1 MAGVNIEEM
10 SQYTDSSS
18 FDKIDANTFA
28 STPAS
33 TTTTTTGKKE
43 VGGAKKT
50 KVLSYPLSRRDD
62 QETDYLEIVI
72 AEYVPPGLQL
82 QGVSFSN
89 LSNNKSSGESSNLVS
104 TTSESQLVFQK
115 GSGDSK
121 EEIDAKDASFAL
133 RTGSQSNR
141 KKKKI
146 KSIINLPIPR
156 NVTDT
161 QGVQYGESSLNPL
174 EAVGLSAVAGGVDP
188 AGSVD
193 ALKNAFITL
202 SEGAG
207 EMLQDPNTRGAIGAA
222 IAGTAIG
229 ALGGNVSA
237 DQLISRATGQILNP
251 NLELLFNGVGIRT
264 FPFSFQFF
272 PRNRSEGQ
280 VVMDIIRTLKI
291 EMAPSRTVESETKG
305 VFIKAPSVF
314 HLKYKKGSSPHPFL
328 NRFLPAVLS
337 DMKVNYTAAGS
348 HSTFYDG
355 TPTHIQVDLQ
365 FKELNPIFREDYGS
379 VGGVGY

>member
-1 MAGVNIEEM
+1 MAEINLEEM

-18 FDKIDANTFA
+18 FDKIDASTFA
-28 STPAS
+28 STI
-33 TTTTTTGKKE
+33 TGKKE
-43 VGGAKKT
+43 EGKAKKA
-50 KVLSYPLSRRDD
+50 KILSYPLSRR
-62 QETDYLEIVI
+62 QEQDTDYLEIVI
-72 AEYVPPGLQL
+72 AEYVPPGLAL
-82 QGVSFSN
+82 QGVSFTATEKKNNGDGSN
-89 LSNNKSSGESSNLVS
+89 IVTTTAKSKLGF
-104 TTSESQLVFQK
+104 TK
-115 GSGDSK
+115 GNGSK
-121 EEIDAKDASFAL
+121 EAIDRKDATFAL
-133 RTGSQSNR
+133 KTGSESNR

-156 NVTDT
+156 NVTDS

-174 EAVGLSAVAGGVDP
+174 ESVGLSAVAAAVDP
-188 AGSVD
+188 AGNVQS
-193 ALKNAFITL
+193 LKNIFTSL
-202 SEGAG
+202 SKGAG
-207 EMLQDPNTRGAIGAA
+207 EALSSPEIQDTIGAA

-280 VVMDIIRTLKI
+280 VVLDIIRTLKI
-291 EMAPSRTVESETKG
+291 EMAPSRTTKSEAKG
-305 VFIKAPSVF
+305 VFIKAPSIF
-314 HLKYKKGSSPHPFL
+314 HLKYKKGNGPHPFL
-328 NRFLPAVLS
+328 NRFQPAVLS

-355 TPTHIQVDLQ
+355 TPTNIQVDMQ
-365 FKELNPIFREDYGS
+365 FKELNPIFREDYAS

>member
-1 MAGVNIEEM
+1 MAEINLEEM

-18 FDKIDANTFA
+18 FDKIDASTFA
-28 STPAS
+28 STI
-33 TTTTTTGKKE
+33 TGKKE
-43 VGGAKKT
+43 EGKAKKA
-50 KVLSYPLSRRDD
+50 KILSYPLSRR
-62 QETDYLEIVI
+62 QEQDTDYLEIVI
-72 AEYVPPGLQL
+72 AEYVPPGLAL
-82 QGVSFSN
+82 QGVSFTDTEKKNTGDGSN
-89 LSNNKSSGESSNLVS
+89 IVTTTAKSELGF
-104 TTSESQLVFQK
+104 TK
-115 GSGDSK
+115 GNGSK
-121 EEIDAKDASFAL
+121 EAIDRKDATFAL
-133 RTGSQSNR
+133 KTGSESNR

-156 NVTDT
+156 NVTDS

-174 EAVGLSAVAGGVDP
+174 ESVGLSAVAAAVDP
-188 AGSVD
+188 AGNVQS
-193 ALKNAFITL
+193 LKNIFTSL
-202 SEGAG
+202 SKGAG
-207 EMLQDPNTRGAIGAA
+207 EALSSPEIQDTIGAA

-280 VVMDIIRTLKI
+280 VVLDIIRTLKI
-291 EMAPSRTVESETKG
+291 EMAPSRTTKSEAKG
-305 VFIKAPSVF
+305 VFIKAPSIF
-314 HLKYKKGSSPHPFL
+314 HLKYKKGNGPHPFL
-328 NRFLPAVLS
+328 NRFQPAVLS

-355 TPTHIQVDLQ
+355 TPTNIQVDMQ
-365 FKELNPIFREDYGS
+365 FKELNPIFREDYAS

>member
-43 VGGAKKT
+43 EGGAKKT

-82 QGVSFSN
+82 QGVSFSK
-89 LSNNKSSGESSNLVS
+89 LSDENSSGESSNLVS
-104 TTSESQLVFQK
+104 TTAKSDIIFQNK
-115 GSGDSK
+115 AK
-121 EEIDAKDASFAL
+121 EEIEAKDASFAL
-133 RTGSQSNR
+133 RSGSQSNR

-193 ALKNAFITL
+193 ALKNAFGTL
-202 SEGAG
+202 ATGAG
-207 EMLQDPNTRGAIGAA
+207 ELLQDPNTQGAIGAA

-314 HLKYKKGSSPHPFL
+314 HLKYKKGNSAHPFL

>member
-18 FDKIDANTFA
+18 FDRIDANTFA
-28 STPAS
+28 STSAS

-43 VGGAKKT
+43 EGGAKKT

-72 AEYVPPGLQL
+72 AEYVPPGLAL

-89 LSNNKSSGESSNLVS
+89 LSENKSSGESSNLIS
-104 TTSESQLVFQK
+104 TTSKSDIIYQNK
-115 GSGDSK
+115 AK
-121 EEIDAKDASFAL
+121 EEISAKDASFAL

-193 ALKNAFITL
+193 ALKNAFISL

-207 EMLQDPNTRGAIGAA
+207 QALQDPNTRGAIGAA

-314 HLKYKKGSSPHPFL
+314 HLKYKKGNSAHPFL

-355 TPTHIQVDLQ
+355 TPTHIQVDMQ

>member
-1 MAGVNIEEM
+1 MAEINLEEM

-18 FDKIDANTFA
+18 FDKIDASTFA
-28 STPAS
+28 STI
-33 TTTTTTGKKE
+33 TGKKE
-43 VGGAKKT
+43 EGKAKKA
-50 KVLSYPLSRRDD
+50 KILSYPLSRR
-62 QETDYLEIVI
+62 QEQDTDYLEIVI
-72 AEYVPPGLQL
+72 AEYVPPGLAL
-82 QGVSFSN
+82 QGVSFTDTEKKNTGDGSN
-89 LSNNKSSGESSNLVS
+89 IVTTTAKSELGF
-104 TTSESQLVFQK
+104 TK
-115 GSGDSK
+115 GNGSK
-121 EEIDAKDASFAL
+121 EAIDRKDASFAL
-133 RTGSQSNR
+133 KTGSESNR

-156 NVTDT
+156 NVTDS

-174 EAVGLSAVAGGVDP
+174 ESVGLSAVAAAVDP
-188 AGSVD
+188 AGNVQS
-193 ALKNAFITL
+193 LKNIFTSL

-207 EMLQDPNTRGAIGAA
+207 KALSSPEIQDTIGAA
-222 IAGTAIG
+222 ISGTAIG

-280 VVMDIIRTLKI
+280 VVLDIIRTLKI
-291 EMAPSRTVESETKG
+291 EMAPSRTTKSEAKG
-305 VFIKAPSVF
+305 VFIKAPSIF
-314 HLKYKKGSSPHPFL
+314 HLKYKKGNGPHPFL
-328 NRFLPAVLS
+328 NRFQPAVLS

-355 TPTHIQVDLQ
+355 TPTNIQVDMQ
-365 FKELNPIFREDYGS
+365 FKELNPIFREDYAS

>member
-1 MAGVNIEEM
+1 MAEINLEEM

-18 FDKIDANTFA
+18 FDKIDASTFA
-28 STPAS
+28 STI
-33 TTTTTTGKKE
+33 TGKKE
-43 VGGAKKT
+43 EGKAKKA
-50 KVLSYPLSRRDD
+50 KILSYPLSRR
-62 QETDYLEIVI
+62 QEQDTDYLEIVI
-72 AEYVPPGLQL
+72 AEYVPPGLAL
-82 QGVSFSN
+82 QGVSFTATEKKNNGDGSN
-89 LSNNKSSGESSNLVS
+89 IVTTTAKSKLGF
-104 TTSESQLVFQK
+104 TK
-115 GSGDSK
+115 GNGSK
-121 EEIDAKDASFAL
+121 EAIDRKDATFAL
-133 RTGSQSNR
+133 KTGSESNR

-156 NVTDT
+156 NVTDS

-174 EAVGLSAVAGGVDP
+174 ESVGLSAVAAAVDP
-188 AGSVD
+188 AGNVQS
-193 ALKNAFITL
+193 LKNIFTSL

-207 EMLQDPNTRGAIGAA
+207 KALSSPEIQDTIGAA

-280 VVMDIIRTLKI
+280 VVLDIIRTLKI
-291 EMAPSRTVESETKG
+291 EMAPSRTTKSEAKG
-305 VFIKAPSVF
+305 VFIKAPSIF
-314 HLKYKKGSSPHPFL
+314 HLKYKKGNGPHPFL
-328 NRFLPAVLS
+328 NRFQPAVLS

-355 TPTHIQVDLQ
+355 TPTHIQVDMQ
-365 FKELNPIFREDYGS
+365 FKELNPIFREDYTS

>member
-1 MAGVNIEEM
+1 MAEINLEEM

-18 FDKIDANTFA
+18 FDKIDASTFA
-28 STPAS
+28 STI
-33 TTTTTTGKKE
+33 TGKKE
-43 VGGAKKT
+43 EGKAKKA
-50 KVLSYPLSRRDD
+50 KILSYPLSRR
-62 QETDYLEIVI
+62 QEQDTDYLEIVI
-72 AEYVPPGLQL
+72 AEYVPPGLAL
-82 QGVSFSN
+82 QGVSFTDTEKKNTGDGSN
-89 LSNNKSSGESSNLVS
+89 IVTTTAKSELGF
-104 TTSESQLVFQK
+104 TK
-115 GSGDSK
+115 GNGSK
-121 EEIDAKDASFAL
+121 EAIDRKDATFAL
-133 RTGSQSNR
+133 KTGSESNR

-156 NVTDT
+156 NVTDS

-174 EAVGLSAVAGGVDP
+174 ESVGLSAVAAAVDP
-188 AGSVD
+188 AGNVQS
-193 ALKNAFITL
+193 LKNIFTSL

-207 EMLQDPNTRGAIGAA
+207 KALSSPEIQDTIGAA

-280 VVMDIIRTLKI
+280 VVLDIIRTLKI
-291 EMAPSRTVESETKG
+291 EMAPSRTTKSEAKG
-305 VFIKAPSVF
+305 VFIKAPSIF
-314 HLKYKKGSSPHPFL
+314 HLKYKKGNGPHPFL
-328 NRFLPAVLS
+328 NRFQPAVLS

-355 TPTHIQVDLQ
+355 TPTHIQVDMQ
-365 FKELNPIFREDYGS
+365 FKELNPIFREDYTS

>member
-43 VGGAKKT
+43 EGGAKKT

-72 AEYVPPGLQL
+72 AEYQAPGLEL
-82 QGVSFSN
+82 QGVTFTD
-89 LSNNKSSGESSNLVS
+89 LKSSGDSSNLKS
-104 TTSESQLVFQK
+104 TQDSSVLEFTK
-115 GSGDSK
+115 GTG
-121 EEIDAKDASFAL
+121 KDKIKDENPSFAL
-133 RTGSQSNR
+133 QTGSQSNR
-141 KKKKI
+141 KKKVI

-156 NVTDT
+156 NVTDS
-161 QGVQYGESSLNPL
+161 QGVQYGESGLNPL
-174 EAVGLSAVAGGVDP
+174 EATGLSAVAGGVDP
-188 AGSVD
+188 TGSVV
-193 ALKNAFITL
+193 ALKNALKTL
-202 SEGAG
+202 ASGSAEVLANN
-207 EMLQDPNTRGAIGAA
+207 EVQGAIGAA
-222 IAGTAIG
+222 VAGTAIG

-280 VVMDIIRTLKI
+280 VVMDIIRTFKI
-291 EMAPSRTVESETKG
+291 EMAPSRTTKSEAKG
-305 VFIKAPSVF
+305 IFIKAPSIF
-314 HLKYKKGSSPHPFL
+314 HLKYKKGNSAHPFL
-328 NRFLPAVLS
+328 NRFQPAVLS
-337 DMKVNYTAAGS
+337 DMKVNYTAAGT

-355 TPTHIQVDLQ
+355 TPTHIQVDMQ
-365 FKELNPIFREDYGS
+365 FKELNPIFREDYAS
-379 VGGVGY
+379 VKGVGY

>member
-1 MAGVNIEEM
+1 MADILDEVA
-10 SQYTDSSS
+10 QYTDSSS
-18 FDKIDANTFA
+18 FDRIDASTFA

-43 VGGAKKT
+43 EGGARKT

-62 QETDYLEIVI
+62 QDTDYLEIVI

-365 FKELNPIFREDYGS
+365 FKELNPIFREDYAS
-379 VGGVGY
+379 VKGVGY

>member
-1 MAGVNIEEM
+1 M

-43 VGGAKKT
+43 EGGAKKT

-72 AEYVPPGLQL
+72 AEYQAPGLEL
-82 QGVSFSN
+82 QGVTFTD
-89 LSNNKSSGESSNLVS
+89 LKSSGDSSNLKS
-104 TTSESQLVFQK
+104 TQDSSVLEFTK
-115 GSGDSK
+115 GTG
-121 EEIDAKDASFAL
+121 KDKIKDENPSFAL
-133 RTGSQSNR
+133 QTGSQSNR
-141 KKKKI
+141 KKKVI

-156 NVTDT
+156 NVTDS
-161 QGVQYGESSLNPL
+161 QGVQYGESGLNPL
-174 EAVGLSAVAGGVDP
+174 EATGLSAVAGGVDP
-188 AGSVD
+188 TGSVV
-193 ALKNAFITL
+193 ALKNAFKTL
-202 SEGAG
+202 ASGSAEVLANI
-207 EMLQDPNTRGAIGAA
+207 EVQGAIGAA
-222 IAGTAIG
+222 VAGTAIG

-280 VVMDIIRTLKI
+280 VVMDIIRTFKI
-291 EMAPSRTVESETKG
+291 EMAPSRTTKSEAKG
-305 VFIKAPSVF
+305 IFIKAPSIF
-314 HLKYKKGSSPHPFL
+314 HLKYKKGNSAHPFL
-328 NRFLPAVLS
+328 NRFQPAVLS
-337 DMKVNYTAAGS
+337 DMKVNYTAAGT

-355 TPTHIQVDLQ
+355 TPTHIQVDMQ
-365 FKELNPIFREDYGS
+365 FKELNPIFREDYAS
-379 VGGVGY
+379 VKGVGY

>member
-1 MAGVNIEEM
+1 MAEINLEEM

-18 FDKIDANTFA
+18 FDKIDASTFA
-28 STPAS
+28 STI
-33 TTTTTTGKKE
+33 TGKKE
-43 VGGAKKT
+43 EGKAKKA
-50 KVLSYPLSRRDD
+50 KILSYPLSRR
-62 QETDYLEIVI
+62 QEQDTDYLEIVI
-72 AEYVPPGLQL
+72 AEYVPPGLAL
-82 QGVSFSN
+82 QGVSFTATEKKNNGDGSN
-89 LSNNKSSGESSNLVS
+89 IVTTTAKSKLGF
-104 TTSESQLVFQK
+104 TK
-115 GSGDSK
+115 GNGSK
-121 EEIDAKDASFAL
+121 EAIDRKDATFAL
-133 RTGSQSNR
+133 KTGSESNR

-156 NVTDT
+156 NVTDS

-174 EAVGLSAVAGGVDP
+174 ESVGLSAVAAAVDP
-188 AGSVD
+188 AGNVQS
-193 ALKNAFITL
+193 LKNIFTSL
-202 SEGAG
+202 SKGAG
-207 EMLQDPNTRGAIGAA
+207 EALSSPEIQDTIGAA

-280 VVMDIIRTLKI
+280 VVLDIIRTLKI
-291 EMAPSRTVESETKG
+291 EMAPSRTTKSEAKG
-305 VFIKAPSVF
+305 VFIKAPSIF
-314 HLKYKKGSSPHPFL
+314 HLKYKKGNGPHPFL
-328 NRFLPAVLS
+328 NRFQPAVLS

-355 TPTHIQVDLQ
+355 TPTHIQVDMQ
-365 FKELNPIFREDYGS
+365 FKELNPIFREDYAS
-379 VGGVGY
+379 VKGVGY

>member
-1 MAGVNIEEM
+1 MAEINLEEM

-18 FDKIDANTFA
+18 FDKIDASTFA
-28 STPAS
+28 STI
-33 TTTTTTGKKE
+33 TGKKE
-43 VGGAKKT
+43 EGKAKKA
-50 KVLSYPLSRRDD
+50 KILSYPLSRR
-62 QETDYLEIVI
+62 QEQDTDYFEIVI
-72 AEYVPPGLQL
+72 AEYVPPGLAL
-82 QGVSFSN
+82 QGVSFTATEKKNNGDGSN
-89 LSNNKSSGESSNLVS
+89 IVTTTAKSKLGF
-104 TTSESQLVFQK
+104 TK
-115 GSGDSK
+115 GNGSK
-121 EEIDAKDASFAL
+121 EAIDRKDATFAL
-133 RTGSQSNR
+133 KTGSESNR

-156 NVTDT
+156 NVTDS

-174 EAVGLSAVAGGVDP
+174 ESVGLSAVAAAVDP
-188 AGSVD
+188 AGNVQS
-193 ALKNAFITL
+193 LKNIFTSL
-202 SEGAG
+202 SQGAG
-207 EMLQDPNTRGAIGAA
+207 EALSSPEIQDTIGAA

-280 VVMDIIRTLKI
+280 VVLDIIRTLKI
-291 EMAPSRTVESETKG
+291 EMAPSRTTKSEAKG
-305 VFIKAPSVF
+305 VFIKAPSIF
-314 HLKYKKGSSPHPFL
+314 HLKYKKGNGPHPFL
-328 NRFLPAVLS
+328 NRFQPAVLS

-355 TPTHIQVDLQ
+355 TPTHIQVDMQ
-365 FKELNPIFREDYGS
+365 FKELNPIFREDYAS

>member
-43 VGGAKKT
+43 EGGAKKT

-72 AEYVPPGLQL
+72 AEYQAPGLEL
-82 QGVSFSN
+82 QGVTFTD
-89 LSNNKSSGESSNLVS
+89 LKSSGDSSNLKS
-104 TTSESQLVFQK
+104 TQDSSVLEFTK
-115 GSGDSK
+115 GTG
-121 EEIDAKDASFAL
+121 KDKIKDENPSFAL
-133 RTGSQSNR
+133 QTGSQSNR
-141 KKKKI
+141 KKKVI

-156 NVTDT
+156 NVTDS
-161 QGVQYGESSLNPL
+161 QGVQYGESGLNPL
-174 EAVGLSAVAGGVDP
+174 EATGLSAVAGGVDP
-188 AGSVD
+188 TGSVV
-193 ALKNAFITL
+193 ALKNAFKTL
-202 SEGAG
+202 ASGSAEVLANN
-207 EMLQDPNTRGAIGAA
+207 EVQGAIGAA
-222 IAGTAIG
+222 VAGTAIG

-280 VVMDIIRTLKI
+280 VVMDIIRTLKM
-291 EMAPSRTVESETKG
+291 EMAPTRTVESEAKG
-305 VFIKAPSVF
+305 IFIKSPSIF
-314 HLKYKKGSSPHPFL
+314 HLKYKKGNGAHPFL
-328 NRFLPAVLS
+328 NRFKPAVLS

-355 TPTHIQVDLQ
+355 TPTHIQVDMQ
-365 FKELNPIFREDYGS
+365 FKELNPIFREDYAS
-379 VGGVGY
+379 AGGVGY

>member
-1 MAGVNIEEM
+1 MAEINLEEM

-18 FDKIDANTFA
+18 FDKIDASTFA
-28 STPAS
+28 STI
-33 TTTTTTGKKE
+33 TGKKE
-43 VGGAKKT
+43 EGKAKKA
-50 KVLSYPLSRRDD
+50 KILSYPLSRR
-62 QETDYLEIVI
+62 QEQDTDYLEIVI
-72 AEYVPPGLQL
+72 AEYVPPGLAL
-82 QGVSFSN
+82 QGVSFTATEKKNTGDGSN
-89 LSNNKSSGESSNLVS
+89 IVTTTAKSELGF
-104 TTSESQLVFQK
+104 TK
-115 GSGDSK
+115 GNGSK
-121 EEIDAKDASFAL
+121 EAIDRKDATFAL
-133 RTGSQSNR
+133 KTGSESNR

-156 NVTDT
+156 NVTDS

-174 EAVGLSAVAGGVDP
+174 ESVGLSAVAAAVDP
-188 AGSVD
+188 AGNVQS
-193 ALKNAFITL
+193 LKNIFTSL
-202 SEGAG
+202 SKGAG
-207 EMLQDPNTRGAIGAA
+207 EALSSPEIQDTIGAA

-280 VVMDIIRTLKI
+280 VVLDIIRTLKI
-291 EMAPSRTVESETKG
+291 EMAPSRTTKSEAKG
-305 VFIKAPSVF
+305 VFIKAPSIF
-314 HLKYKKGSSPHPFL
+314 HLKYKKGNGPHPFL
-328 NRFLPAVLS
+328 NRFQPAVLS

-355 TPTHIQVDLQ
+355 TPTHIQVDMQ
-365 FKELNPIFREDYGS
+365 FKELNPIFREDYTS

>member
-1 MAGVNIEEM
+1 MNLEEM

-43 VGGAKKT
+43 EGGAKKT

-72 AEYVPPGLQL
+72 AEYQAPGLEL
-82 QGVSFSN
+82 QGVTFTD
-89 LSNNKSSGESSNLVS
+89 LKSSGDSSNLKS
-104 TTSESQLVFQK
+104 TQDSSVLEFTK
-115 GSGDSK
+115 GTG
-121 EEIDAKDASFAL
+121 KDKIKDENPSFAL
-133 RTGSQSNR
+133 QTGSQSNR
-141 KKKKI
+141 KKKVI

-156 NVTDT
+156 NVTDS
-161 QGVQYGESSLNPL
+161 QGVQYGESGLNPL
-174 EAVGLSAVAGGVDP
+174 EATGLSAVAGGVDP
-188 AGSVD
+188 TGSVV
-193 ALKNAFITL
+193 ALKNAFKTL
-202 SEGAG
+202 ASGSAEVLANN
-207 EMLQDPNTRGAIGAA
+207 EVQGAIGAA
-222 IAGTAIG
+222 VAGTAIG

-280 VVMDIIRTLKI
+280 VVMDIIRTFKI
-291 EMAPSRTVESETKG
+291 EMAPSRTTKSEAKG
-305 VFIKAPSVF
+305 IFIKAPSIF
-314 HLKYKKGSSPHPFL
+314 HLKYKKGNSAHPFL
-328 NRFLPAVLS
+328 NRFQPAVLS
-337 DMKVNYTAAGS
+337 DMKVNYTAAGT

-355 TPTHIQVDLQ
+355 TPTHIQVDMQ
-365 FKELNPIFREDYGS
+365 FKELNPIFREDYAS
-379 VGGVGY
+379 VKGVGY